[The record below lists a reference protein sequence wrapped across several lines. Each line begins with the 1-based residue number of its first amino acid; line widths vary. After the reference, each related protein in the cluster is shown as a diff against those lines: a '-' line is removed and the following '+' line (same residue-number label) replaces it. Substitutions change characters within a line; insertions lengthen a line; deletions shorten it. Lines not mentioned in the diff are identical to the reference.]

1 MFLNCKKLIQAFEK
15 NNGILT
21 TEMAKENEIDK
32 MFLEEEVKRKNILE
46 YSEGIYLLDDWY
58 ADDLYLL
65 QLKYPESIYSH
76 YTAIMLHWLST
87 DSPFIYHLSF
97 PEDYH
102 LQKLENNI
110 KAYSM
115 NSNEFTDE
123 YITKLDSWHS
133 NFVRVTNLEKTI
145 VDIFR
150 NEKLMTFVIQEM
162 IDDYIDREDKNI
174 KKLIEYAE
182 RFNVLEVVKSE
193 ILPFI

>member
-1 MFLNCKKLIQAFEK
+1 MNYKKTIQAFEK

-21 TEMAKENEIDK
+21 TEMAKKNGINK
-32 MFLEEEVKRKNILE
+32 LFLEKEVERKNILK
-46 YSEGIYLLDDWY
+46 YSEGIFLLDESY
-58 ADDLYLL
+58 YDDLYLL

-87 DSPFIYHLSF
+87 DSPFVYHLSF
-97 PEDYH
+97 PEDYS
-102 LQKLENNI
+102 LQELEKNI

-115 NSNEFTDE
+115 NSNEFIDE

-145 VDIFR
+145 VDVFR

-162 IDDYIDREDKNI
+162 IDDYINRSDKNI
-174 KKLIEYAE
+174 QKLIEYAKRFDVMEVIE
-182 RFNVLEVVKSE
+182 RE
-193 ILPFI
+193 ILEKI

>member
-1 MFLNCKKLIQAFEK
+1 MNHLKLIKAFEK

-21 TEMAKENEIDK
+21 TEIARENGISK
-32 MFLEEEVKRKNILE
+32 LFLEKEAKRKNIQE
-46 YSEGIYLLDDWY
+46 YSRGIYLLDDWY

-174 KKLIEYAE
+174 KKLIEYAKRFDVMKVIE
-182 RFNVLEVVKSE
+182 RE
-193 ILPFI
+193 ILNKL